1 VKKLLTLFILISGYT
16 LTAQV
21 GIGTT
26 DPQAT
31 LDIRAL
37 PNHSPNNTGIL
48 IPAVNE
54 LPLPCEEIPNGL
66 IVFFNG
72 IESGNVK
79 QGLYIFSVRD
89 CNWKRIIGV

>member
-1 VKKLLTLFILISGYT
+1 MAKSLILLLL
-16 LTAQV
+16 LQV

-37 PNHSPNNTGIL
+37 PGDPLENTGIL
-48 IPAVNE
+48 IPAVSE
-54 LPLPCEEIPNGL
+54 LPLPCEDVPNGL

-72 IESGNVK
+72 LESGNLK
-79 QGLYIFSVRD
+79 QGLYIFSLRD

>member
-1 VKKLLTLFILISGYT
+1 MKIKLVIAALFTFYAAK
-16 LTAQV
+16 AQV

-31 LDIRAL
+31 LHITAL
-37 PNHSPNNTGIL
+37 PGDELTHTGLL
-48 IPAVNE
+48 IPAVDE

-72 IESGNVK
+72 IEQGNIK
-79 QGLYIFSVRD
+79 QGLYIYSVRD